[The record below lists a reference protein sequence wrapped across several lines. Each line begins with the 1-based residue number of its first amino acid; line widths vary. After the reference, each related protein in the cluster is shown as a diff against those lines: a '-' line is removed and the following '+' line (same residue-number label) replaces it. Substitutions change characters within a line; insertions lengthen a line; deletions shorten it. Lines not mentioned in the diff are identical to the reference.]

1 MKYVG
6 TILFVIISTVGLYFG
21 GIPSCDSTEIYT
33 AEPGTLLLLAAVAA
47 AAAGTVVQVQA
58 ARQQSKT
65 QAALL
70 KFNAQVEEQ
79 KAEQLEQAGDI
90 AAGEVRKATR
100 IRIAQAQAKRAASGV
115 LSTGSPLL
123 NEIDIAEAGALDAAT
138 VDFNTQIG
146 VSSLTSRAGALRS
159 QASSTRR
166 AGRLAVGG
174 ALFSGASQ
182 IGQIGLQAN
191 AAGL

>member
-1 MKYVG
+1 MVLALTAG
-6 TILFVIISTVGLYFG
+6 LALGSATGGGSVVATGAGISAKFAL
-21 GIPSCDSTEIYT
+21 T
-33 AEPGTLLLLAAVAA
+33 AAATAVAIGTA
-47 AAAGTVVQVQA
+47 AQA
-58 ARQQSKT
+58 QAVRQQSKT

-70 KFNAQVEEQ
+70 QFNARVEEQ

-90 AAGEVRKATR
+90 AAGEERKATR
-100 IRIAQAQAKRAASGV
+100 IRIARAQAKRAAGGV
-115 LSTGSPLL
+115 LPPGSPLL

-182 IGQIGLQAN
+182 IGQIGLQAK